1 MRACVCVCVCVCICV
16 CVCVHVHVHV
26 HVGVC
31 VCVRVFM
38 FIFEF
43 LENLVYRLK
52 ERKISFLN
60 LESLL
65 LDKIGPICMCL
76 KYFLC

>member
-1 MRACVCVCVCVCICV
+1 MKLKKSLWFGSKNIDTNLMECVCVCVCVCV
-16 CVCVHVHVHV
+16 FA
-26 HVGVC
+26 
-31 VCVRVFM
+31 FM

-52 ERKISFLN
+52 EKIFKKIGISFLN

-65 LDKIGPICMCL
+65 LDKIGPICM
-76 KYFLC
+76 

>member
-1 MRACVCVCVCVCICV
+1 MHVCVCVCVCVCV
-16 CVCVHVHVHV
+16 YVFVHVS
-26 HVGVC
+26 VC
-31 VCVRVFM
+31 ACLCLCLCVVDY
-38 FIFEF
+38 FEF

-52 ERKISFLN
+52 QREIKKTGISFLN

-76 KYFLC
+76 KHFLC